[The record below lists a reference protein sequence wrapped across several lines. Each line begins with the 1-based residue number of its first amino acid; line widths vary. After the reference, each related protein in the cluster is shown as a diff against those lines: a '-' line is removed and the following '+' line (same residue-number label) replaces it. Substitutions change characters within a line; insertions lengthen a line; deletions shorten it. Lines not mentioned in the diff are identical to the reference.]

1 LKNRG
6 RKWKKKRRNNWNFW
20 VQGKNVR
27 LRLRKQLNWN
37 STDLIMDEIKT
48 RLFMLFWSWHSLG
61 GRRGR
66 DRMIVEFTTT
76 YPVSA
81 YHHWCCEFE
90 SRSGRGAQHYVIKF
104 VSDLRQV
111 GCFIRVLRFPP
122 TIKLTATI

>member
-1 LKNRG
+1 LKNRE

-27 LRLRKQLNWN
+27 LRFRKQLNWN

-76 YPVSA
+76 YNKTVLKGLKIS
-81 YHHWCCEFE
+81 
-90 SRSGRGAQHYVIKF
+90 IF
-104 VSDLRQV
+104 VGVNSYGV
-111 GCFIRVLRFPP
+111 
-122 TIKLTATI
+122 